1 MKRTGCLAGMTIL
14 AALATATAA
23 LAAESANQKCIDSLG
38 TANADVRNTA
48 SLQKGARNFAN
59 YCLGC
64 HSLGYMRWNRVAA
77 DLGLTEDEL
86 KANLILTGDKPYEYI
101 RSPMPA
107 KDAEEWFGRAPP
119 DLTLITRS
127 KGSDYVYRFLKG
139 FYEDNSPTRPT
150 GVNNLMLEGASM
162 PAVLADLQGV
172 QRLKFHLEDE
182 QATGNAAVQ
191 VCDALELAQPGRM
204 TPAEF
209 DGFVHDTVNFLTY
222 VGEPVKAKRE
232 SLGILVVLF
241 LAVFTAFAY
250 LLKKEYW
257 KDVH

>member
-1 MKRTGCLAGMTIL
+1 MKRIGGIALALLL
-14 AALATATAA
+14 AAVVAH
-23 LAAESANQKCIDSLG
+23 AAENSNQKCIDSLG
-38 TANADVRNTA
+38 VADADVSNIA

-77 DLGLTEDEL
+77 DLGLTEEQL
-86 KANLILTGDKPYEYI
+86 KTNLILTGDKPHDYI

-107 KDAEEWFGRAPP
+107 RDAEEWFGRAPP

-150 GVNNLMLEGASM
+150 GVNNLVLDAASM
-162 PAVLADLQGV
+162 PAVLSDLQGV

-182 QATGNAAVQ
+182 QATGRSATK
-191 VCDALELAQPGRM
+191 VCDALELVQPGRM
-204 TPAEF
+204 SPAEF

-222 VGEPVKAKRE
+222 VGEPAKAERE

-241 LAVFTAFAY
+241 LAVFTVFAY
-250 LLKKEYW
+250 LLKKEFW